1 MDRVLRGTIS
11 MFALA
16 LVVGCGG
23 GSELDRD
30 EVTNI
35 PPGNATG
42 SAASGSYTFELYV
55 SKCSGTCPLVT
66 VGLSTLSTCDVGFR
80 DEADVTLTQSDGRI
94 QIDSQD
100 LLVTRMVGGLNADG
114 SFDVGGY
121 GTQLSGAI
129 EITTRAHGVLAQDG
143 SVTAQNRTRAQGN
156 VNGTTVDCTAT
167 YDVTGHK
174 L

>member
-1 MDRVLRGTIS
+1 MKRTMLSVLLLC
-11 MFALA
+11 A
-16 LVVGCGG
+16 GCGG
-23 GSELDRD
+23 GSDLDRD

-42 SAASGSYTFELYV
+42 TAASGLYTFDLYV
-55 SKCSGTCPLVT
+55 SKCSGTCPLVN

-80 DEADVTLTQSDGRI
+80 DEAEVTLTQSDGRI

-129 EITTRAHGVLAQDG
+129 EITNRAKGILAQDG
-143 SVTAQNRTRAQGN
+143 SVTAQSRTHAEGN

>member
-1 MDRVLRGTIS
+1 MNRFGVA
-11 MFALA
+11 ALA
-16 LVVGCGG
+16 AMFLSTMAACGG
-23 GSELDRD
+23 GSDLDRD
-30 EVTNI
+30 AVTNI
-35 PPGNATG
+35 PPGDATG
-42 SAASGSYTFELYV
+42 SAASGSYSFDLYI
-55 SKCSGTCPLVT
+55 SKCSGTCPLIT

-80 DEADVTLTQSDGRI
+80 DTADVTLTQSDGRI

-100 LLVTRMVGGLNADG
+100 LLVTRMTGGLDADG

-129 EITTRAHGVLAQDG
+129 DITTRAHGVLAQDG

-156 VNGTTVDCTAT
+156 VNGTKVDCTAT